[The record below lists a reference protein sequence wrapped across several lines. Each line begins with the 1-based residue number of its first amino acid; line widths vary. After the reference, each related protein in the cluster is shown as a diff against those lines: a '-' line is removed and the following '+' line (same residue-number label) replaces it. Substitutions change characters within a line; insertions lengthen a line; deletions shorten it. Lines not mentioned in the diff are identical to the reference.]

1 VNPETIALIHS
12 VYDAMNRRDIET
24 LRRLAHENPDYVW
37 SNGVDMPEPGIRDGI
52 EGTAYVEEF
61 FRAFDRNHTTVR
73 EVIEIGKDR
82 VIFLVHHSVRGAVS
96 GAVVERDE
104 VHLWRTVDG
113 RLAGLDEF
121 LTLDEARAAAAGA

>member
-1 VNPETIALIHS
+1 VNPETIALIHR

-37 SNGVDMPEPGIRDGI
+37 SNGVDMPEPGLRDGI

-73 EVIEIGKDR
+73 EVIDIGDDR
-82 VIFLVHHSVRGAVS
+82 VIFMVHHSVRGAVS

>member
-12 VYDAMNRRDIET
+12 VYDAMNRRDIEM

-73 EVIEIGKDR
+73 EVIDIGDDR
-82 VIFLVHHSVRGAVS
+82 VIFMVHHSVRGAVS

>member
-52 EGTAYVEEF
+52 EGTVYVQEF

-73 EVIEIGKDR
+73 EVIDIGDDR
-82 VIFLVHHSVRGAVS
+82 VIFMVHHSVRGAVS

-121 LTLDEARAAAAGA
+121 LTLDEARAAAGGA

>member
-37 SNGVDMPEPGIRDGI
+37 SNGVDMPEPGLRDGI

-73 EVIEIGKDR
+73 EVIDIGDDR
-82 VIFLVHHSVRGAVS
+82 VIFMVHHSVRGAVS

>member
-73 EVIEIGKDR
+73 EVIDIGDDR
-82 VIFLVHHSVRGAVS
+82 VIFMVHHSVRGAVS

>member
-1 VNPETIALIHS
+1 
-12 VYDAMNRRDIET
+12 MNRRDIET

-73 EVIEIGKDR
+73 EVIDIGDDR
-82 VIFLVHHSVRGAVS
+82 VIFMVHHSVRGAVS

-121 LTLDEARAAAAGA
+121 LTLDEARAAAGGA

>member
-1 VNPETIALIHS
+1 MSPETIALIHS
-12 VYDAMNRRDIET
+12 VYDAMNRRDMGT

-61 FRAFDRNHTTVR
+61 FRAFDRNHTTIR
-73 EVIEIGKDR
+73 EVIDIGDDR
-82 VIFLVHHSVRGAVS
+82 VVFMVHHSVRGAVS

-104 VHLWRTVDG
+104 VHLWRTEDG

-121 LTLDEARAAAAGA
+121 LTLDEALAAAAGP

>member
-1 VNPETIALIHS
+1 MSPETIALIHS
-12 VYDAMNRRDIET
+12 VYDAMNRRDLET
-24 LRRLAHENPDYVW
+24 LRRLARENPDYVW
-37 SNGVDMPEPGIRDGI
+37 SNGVDMPEPGIRDGV

-73 EVIEIGKDR
+73 EVIDIGDDR
-82 VIFLVHHSVRGAVS
+82 VVFMVHHSVRGAVS

-104 VHLWRTVDG
+104 VHLWRTEGG

-121 LTLDEARAAAAGA
+121 LTLDEALAAAAGP

>member
-1 VNPETIALIHS
+1 MNAETIALIHS
-12 VYDAMNRRDIET
+12 VYDAMNRRDIEE
-24 LRRLAHENPDYVW
+24 LRRLARENPDYIW
-37 SNGVDMPEPGIRDGI
+37 SNGVDMPEPGVRDGV

-61 FRAFDRNHTTVR
+61 FRAFDRNHTRVR
-73 EVIEIGKDR
+73 EVIDLGESR
-82 VIFLVHHSVRGAVS
+82 ALFVVHHSVRGAIS

-121 LTLDEARAAAAGA
+121 LTLEEAHEAAAMA

>member
-1 VNPETIALIHS
+1 VRPETIALIHS

-24 LRRLAHENPDYVW
+24 LRRLARENPDYVW

-61 FRAFDRNHTTVR
+61 FSAFDRNHTTVR
-73 EVIEIGKDR
+73 DVIDLGEDR
-82 VIFLVHHSVRGAVS
+82 VIFVVHHSVRGAVS

-104 VHLWRTVDG
+104 VHLWRTADG
-113 RLAGLDEF
+113 RLVGLDEF
-121 LTLDEARAAAAGA
+121 LTLDEAREAAATA